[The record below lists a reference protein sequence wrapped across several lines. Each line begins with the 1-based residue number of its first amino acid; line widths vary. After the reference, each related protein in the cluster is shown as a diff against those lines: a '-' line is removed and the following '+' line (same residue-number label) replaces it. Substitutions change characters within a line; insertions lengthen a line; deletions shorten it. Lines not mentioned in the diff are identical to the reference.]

1 MLRNIFPL
9 VCSDIQGKKWI
20 AVFQEFLLNIIPTQ
34 MFSVTKEFFQG
45 LTFENVFLEKNKQKA
60 ENRMGK
66 VSQRNS
72 F

>member
-1 MLRNIFPL
+1 
-9 VCSDIQGKKWI
+9 
-20 AVFQEFLLNIIPTQ
+20 